1 MWLLALKLTITP
13 AVIAAATVAA
23 RRFGPAVGG
32 WLVGLP
38 LTCAPVVLFVALER
52 GPGFAAHV
60 SSGAVGGVTAE
71 AAFVLGYVAV
81 ALRGRGWLPSL
92 AAGTVAFIAAGVVV
106 DQAHPPL
113 SVLLLSAVVSL
124 LVGLRLVPRTPR
136 IVWPQRR
143 WELPLRIVLTTS
155 LALLVTG
162 FAGALGPGVSGVATT
177 YPLITSTL
185 AISLHRTVGAD
196 AAIAVYRGLLLGV
209 FALTAFAATAVL
221 ALTRLPLTGAL
232 LVALLIAV
240 VAQLGSLPAARRA
253 HAT

>member
-13 AVIAAATVAA
+13 AVIASATVAA

-38 LTCAPVVLFVALER
+38 LTCAPVVLFVAVER
-52 GPGFAAHV
+52 GPTFAAHV
-60 SSGAVGGVTAE
+60 SSGAVAGVTAE
-71 AAFVLGYVAV
+71 AAFVLGYVGV

-92 AAGTVAFIAAGVVV
+92 AVGSVAFVAAGFSI
-106 DQAHPPL
+106 DQVHPPL
-113 SVLLLSAVVSL
+113 VVLLGCAVVSL

-136 IVWPQRR
+136 AVWPQKR
-143 WELPLRIVLTTS
+143 WDLPLRMALTTS
-155 LALLVTG
+155 LVLLVTG
-162 FAGALGPGVSGVATT
+162 FAGTLGPGVSGIATT

-185 AISLHRTVGAD
+185 AIALHRAVGAD

-209 FALTAFAATAVL
+209 FALTAFASTAVL
-221 ALTRLPLTGAL
+221 VLTRLPLGGAF
-232 LVALLIAV
+232 LVALLITV

-253 HAT
+253 HAV